1 MAPKKQPASRWY
13 NGVTPIEEL
22 TTTEQLAHGV
32 VIQYRDLAPSI
43 ERIMDAELTEDQR
56 EHALLAFRD
65 SLTAVD
71 DPNRDP
77 RVAIANASA

>member
-22 TTTEQLAHGV
+22 TATEQLAHGV
-32 VIQYRDLAPSI
+32 VVQYRDLAPSI

-56 EHALLAFRD
+56 EHALIAFRD
-65 SLTAVD
+65 SLTSVD